1 MSAIDTWPAKSAK
14 DTSELMSF
22 LAYGVQVRSMN
33 DYLDR
38 GLGRVATHPHIH
50 DVVALDRRLP
60 EIPFRSRSSVI
71 IASSRAFPRLP
82 EFKL

>member
-1 MSAIDTWPAKSAK
+1 
-14 DTSELMSF
+14 
-22 LAYGVQVRSMN
+22 MN

-60 EIPFRSRSSVI
+60 EIPFRSRSGDH
-71 IASSRAFPRLP
+71 RFEPAFPRLP